1 MSGVEHK
8 ARRFCKLP
16 CNNGWM
22 SAMEGRTKPILT
34 KLMLAKKLPID
45 LTADEQDQLAIWA
58 YKTALV
64 MDFNLEGLSDEKFIS
79 IRPSAY
85 KRFYRS
91 RVPPDRGVRV
101 WTLPVRDPK
110 AGLWWRRTQFSTY
123 HKPIRRGKKTIPRS
137 NLSVYLTT
145 FGLHHSVI
153 QVCGRL
159 RGHAVLRFADTD
171 PRLLQIFPRLTAKAT
186 WPGDGQ
192 TDRKHD
198 RQVNDLLFPGR
209 FNQLPG
215 QRIADDG
222 KRAAFPVGTTG
233 MLRTYHTV
241 KAAGWRQLS
250 QSLRPF
256 RPDHAVFETGV
267 MRRFG

>member
-1 MSGVEHK
+1 MPKWLTDFFRNEVGITDFDAGTTSPDGATRSWMMSGVEHK

-192 TDRKHD
+192 TVLRW
-198 RQVNDLLFPGR
+198 NDL
-209 FNQLPG
+209 
-215 QRIADDG
+215 
-222 KRAAFPVGTTG
+222 
-233 MLRTYHTV
+233 HTF
-241 KAAGWRQLS
+241 ATRSSFAPL
-250 QSLRPF
+250 
-256 RPDHAVFETGV
+256 
-267 MRRFG
+267 